1 MYITSLST
9 WEGIKTNQNCKR
21 DLLKDLFEQW
31 GAFVEIQGQNLEFKV
46 REVLHLGAMLPPAL
60 VIHPRVEKSRL
71 CL

>member
-60 VIHPRVEKSRL
+60 VIHPHVEKSRL